1 MRRMKAIGEAIKL
14 SGGPAKVAAELGV
27 SAQAVCFWRDGK
39 RQMPADGLARLE
51 RLCGARL
58 RRWHFRPADWHLIWP
73 ELVGTEGAPQ
83 PPSPPLVALDALPPP
98 AAQNAEAVP
107 QG

>member
-1 MRRMKAIGEAIKL
+1 MNAIGEAIRL
-14 SGGPAKVAAELGV
+14 AGGPARVAGELGV

-51 RLCGARL
+51 HMCGARL

-73 ELVGTEGAPQ
+73 EMVGTDGAPE
-83 PPSPPLVALDALPPP
+83 PPSAPLQAPDALAP
-98 AAQNAEAVP
+98 AAGQDAELVKE
-107 QG
+107 G